1 MPIAKDKE
9 MLKEYG
15 GGGTVGTVSNC
26 VTLLVL
32 FVAAQY
38 LSIAFHCYN
47 IIIFIPYY
55 YTHRLKTV

>member
-15 GGGTVGTVSNC
+15 GGGTVDTVSNC

-38 LSIAFHCYN
+38 LSITSIT
-47 IIIFIPYY
+47 II
-55 YTHRLKTV
+55 L